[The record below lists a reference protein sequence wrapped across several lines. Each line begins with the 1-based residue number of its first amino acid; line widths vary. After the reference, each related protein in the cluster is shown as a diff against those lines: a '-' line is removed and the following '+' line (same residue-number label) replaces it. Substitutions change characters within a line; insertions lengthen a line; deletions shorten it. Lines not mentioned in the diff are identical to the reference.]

1 MGILHFVI
9 IIAAIVAIVVVQFRI
24 YNKTK
29 RRINFFET
37 LFPESSSDE
46 FKIVDDYDG
55 IGKKIV
61 SKTKYDNLYSTWKSE
76 KDNLEYR
83 ILEKRRSL
91 LEFSDSYDETETQ
104 RVENELSVLE
114 HAFDQIKEPPTDYG
128 NYKSANERRNLIIDS
143 INNYLEKNNSV
154 ASDFYLVKDIV
165 DRNSDAEEEAIV
177 TQIPMPLYCG
187 LMGTMVGII
196 IGVLYLWLSGGL
208 GELLSSSTS
217 NSGADGIES
226 LLGGVALA
234 MISSI
239 IGITLTTIASWKEK
253 ECKYHVETLKHGF
266 LSWIQAELLPVMN
279 TDALSSMRMLFDN
292 LSDFN
297 RAFKDNA
304 DDLKVSLGMIS
315 ESSKE
320 QASLLNAINQLKI
333 DKIASA
339 NIAVYDKLRS
349 ATDEI
354 GRFSDYM
361 LQVNSYLNSINDL
374 CNKLDASESRIK
386 TIEEMGAFFK
396 EERAN
401 LDSIKGI
408 IAKSLS
414 SADNYYSSQ
423 MAVFEENINKRN
435 DELKISLV
443 KNNDNIQTLLDSQDE
458 ALKSRS
464 NEIDKIIQEIQQ
476 LSSIEKLLANLENST
491 KEQTMK
497 IDRLITKL
505 SSNVNK
511 QNGGSSTNFDSLK
524 DKWLEYPIWAK
535 VVIGGAFVWVNI
547 WMILLLFFLL

>member
-1 MGILHFVI
+1 MLHFLFI
-9 IIAAIVAIVVVQFRI
+9 IVAIVVIVFAQFKI
-24 YNKTK
+24 YNKTIL
-29 RRINFFET
+29 RIKAFET
-37 LFPESSSDE
+37 LFPDSSSKE
-46 FKIVDDYDG
+46 FKIVGDYDG
-55 IGKKIV
+55 VGKRIV
-61 SKTKYDNLYSTWKSE
+61 SNKQYSQQISQWKSE
-76 KDNLEYR
+76 KRKLESKIVKVKQLIYDATDTND
-83 ILEKRRSL
+83 L
-91 LEFSDSYDETETQ
+91 LEVETQ
-104 RVENELSVLE
+104 NKELEILE
-114 HAFDQIKEPPTDYG
+114 HALEQLTQTPPENYG
-128 NYKSANERRNLIIDS
+128 DYKSSNNRRNIIINS

-177 TQIPMPLYCG
+177 TQIPIPLYCG
-187 LMGTMVGII
+187 LMGTMAGII

-208 GELLSSSTS
+208 SELLSSSTS
-217 NSGADGIES
+217 ESGADGIEA

-253 ECKYHVETLKHGF
+253 ECKYRVETLKHGF

-297 RAFKDNA
+297 KAFKDNA

-333 DKIASA
+333 EKIASA

-374 CNKLDASESRIK
+374 CNKIDASESRIK

-435 DELKISLV
+435 DELKVCLV

-458 ALKSRS
+458 ALKNRS
-464 NEIDKIIQEIQQ
+464 NEIDKVVKEIQQ
-476 LSSIEKLLANLENST
+476 LSAIEKLLANLDNSM
-491 KEQTMK
+491 KEQTTK
-497 IDRLITKL
+497 IDRLIIKL

-524 DKWLEYPIWAK
+524 DKWLEYPTWAK
-535 VVIGGAFVWVNI
+535 AVIGGAFVWVNV
-547 WMILLLFFLL
+547 WMLLLLFLLL

>member
-1 MGILHFVI
+1 MGFHFFLI
-9 IIAAIVAIVVVQFRI
+9 IVAICAIIFIQFRI

-29 RRINFFET
+29 NRIKFFET

-46 FKIVDDYDG
+46 FVIVDDSDG

-61 SKTKYDNLYSTWKSE
+61 SKKEYDSLYFTWKTE
-76 KDNLEYR
+76 RDKLEA
-83 ILEKRRSL
+83 LMQEKRQTL
-91 LEFSDSYDETETQ
+91 DELADFSDDPEYQKIDEEL
-104 RVENELSVLE
+104 RVLRHTFEQV
-114 HAFDQIKEPPTDYG
+114 KEPPVNYG
-128 NYKSANERRNLIIDS
+128 IYKSANYRRNIIVSS
-143 INNYLEKNNSV
+143 INSYLEKNNSV

-187 LMGTMVGII
+187 LMGTMIGII

-208 GELLSSSTS
+208 SELLGSDASV
-217 NSGADGIES
+217 NGASGIEA

-239 IGITLTTIASWKEK
+239 FGIVLTTMASWQEK
-253 ECKYHVETLKHGF
+253 ECKYRVESLKHGF
-266 LSWIQAELLPVMN
+266 LSWIQSELLPVMN

-297 RAFKDNA
+297 KAFKENSDE
-304 DDLKVSLGMIS
+304 LKVSLGMIS
-315 ESSKE
+315 ESSKD
-320 QASLLNAINQLKI
+320 QASLLSAINKLKI

-339 NIAVYDKLRS
+339 NIAVYDKLKS

-361 LQVNSYLNSINDL
+361 LQVNAYLNSINDL
-374 CNKLDASESRIK
+374 CDKLDASENRIH

-414 SADNYYSSQ
+414 SADDYYSSQ
-423 MAVFEENINKRN
+423 MAIFEENINKRN
-435 DELKISLV
+435 DELKVCLV
-443 KNNDNIQTLLDSQDE
+443 KNNDSIQTLLDGQD
-458 ALKSRS
+458 AAINNRS
-464 NEIDKIIQEIQQ
+464 NEIDKVVKEIQQ
-476 LSSIEKLLANLENST
+476 LSAIEKLLANLEST
-491 KEQTMK
+491 TQEQTKK

-511 QNGGSSTNFDSLK
+511 QSGGSGIDFDSIK
-524 DKWLEYPIWAK
+524 DKWLEYPTWAK
-535 VVIGGAFVWVNI
+535 AVVGGVFVWVNA
-547 WMILLLFFLL
+547 WMILLLFLLL

>member
-1 MGILHFVI
+1 MGFHFFLI
-9 IIAAIVAIVVVQFRI
+9 IVAICAIIYIQFRI

-29 RRINFFET
+29 LRIKFFET

-46 FKIVDDYDG
+46 FVIVDDSDG

-61 SKTKYDNLYSTWKSE
+61 SKKEYDSLYSTWKTE
-76 KDNLEYR
+76 RDKLEA
-83 ILEKRRSL
+83 LMQEKRQTL
-91 LEFSDSYDETETQ
+91 DELADFSDDPEYQKIDEEL
-104 RVENELSVLE
+104 RVLRHTFEQV
-114 HAFDQIKEPPTDYG
+114 KEPPVNYG
-128 NYKSANERRNLIIDS
+128 IYKSANYRRNIIVSS
-143 INNYLEKNNSV
+143 INSYLEKNNSV

-187 LMGTMVGII
+187 LMGTMIGII

-208 GELLSSSTS
+208 SELLGSDASV
-217 NSGADGIES
+217 NGASGIEA

-239 IGITLTTIASWKEK
+239 FGIVLTTMASWKEK
-253 ECKYHVETLKHGF
+253 ECKYRVESLKHGF
-266 LSWIQAELLPVMN
+266 LSWIQSELLPVMN

-297 RAFKDNA
+297 KAFKENS
-304 DDLKVSLGMIS
+304 DDLKVSLEMIS
-315 ESSKE
+315 ESSKD
-320 QASLLNAINQLKI
+320 QASLLNAINKLKI

-339 NIAVYDKLRS
+339 NIAVYDKLS
-349 ATDEI
+349 DATEEI
-354 GRFSDYM
+354 AKFSDYM
-361 LQVNSYLNSINDL
+361 LQVNTYLNSINDL
-374 CNKLDASESRIK
+374 CDKLDASENRIR

-414 SADNYYSSQ
+414 SADDYYSSQ
-423 MAVFEENINKRN
+423 MAIFEENINKRN
-435 DELKISLV
+435 DELKVCLV
-443 KNNDNIQTLLDSQDE
+443 KNNDSIQTLLDGQDE
-458 ALKSRS
+458 AINNRS
-464 NEIDKIIQEIQQ
+464 NEIDKVVKEIQQ
-476 LSSIEKLLANLENST
+476 LSAIEKLLANLENST
-491 KEQTMK
+491 QEQTKK

-511 QNGGSSTNFDSLK
+511 QSGGSGIDFDSIK
-524 DKWLEYPIWAK
+524 DKWLEYPTWAK
-535 VVIGGAFVWVNI
+535 AVVGGAFVWVNV
-547 WMILLLFFLL
+547 WMILLLYLLL